1 MSFIFNKID
10 AKNNLK
16 ELINRFKVNYEFYNN
31 SKYNE
36 SECRLEFIDEFL
48 KDFGWDVQNS
58 NGKSPNLKE
67 VVVESYEQELGKPD
81 YTMTFNGIS
90 TFFVEAK
97 KPAVNILDNSDC
109 SFQTRR
115 YGWSAKHRISIL
127 TNFKE
132 LLIYD
137 CSDMPKSNDPT
148 SKNLI
153 AKYNYLEYFDKYDE
167 IYELISKEIV
177 YNGKFE
183 EKFKS
188 FSAIGQTIDEM
199 FLKQINDWRVQLGQ
213 ELFNIKGGN
222 IEDINIEIQE
232 FINEIVF
239 LRICEDRNLPLY
251 KTLQKSISIDS
262 MLQKELEKIIE
273 IADKRYNSG
282 IFKERNIINELDKNI
297 LKNIITDLY
306 YPNSPYDFTV
316 ISSNILGEIYEVFIS
331 ETLIVK
337 NNEVILQAKKENLNR
352 AIVTTP
358 YAVVKFMVSKS
369 LEKFTNKKSPEEI
382 KKLRIADIA
391 CGSGIFLTEVLDYLI
406 NYCQDWYEKNK
417 KYDNLEETYTNT
429 YKLTYKEKKEILT
442 NCLYGVDI
450 DYQAV
455 EVAKFSLLL
464 KVLENETEETVINEK
479 PVLPSLDSNIVN
491 GNSLIDLE
499 MIEDAT
505 TDELINIRPFSFN
518 DINGGNKFDL
528 IIGNPPYV
536 KTEDMIKLQDK
547 KEVQAY
553 KSKYYVAYKQF
564 DKYFLFIQRAV
575 DLVKDDGTVC
585 YIVPNK
591 FINNVAGEKI
601 RELISENK
609 YLKMFI
615 DFNYQQ
621 VFKDKTIYSS
631 IILLNK
637 SKEENF
643 EYSYINSY
651 EEWIINNKSNI
662 YTEISCNEIDKNPWI
677 LSMDLE
683 KMKELKKL
691 FNNSIRLSE
700 IARPFNGVQTS
711 LNRIYVIKGKEILG
725 ENENYI
731 IINKNGKKYN
741 IEKEVLKMYFQPI
754 NKVKKNV
761 NSFDPLV
768 TDKYIIFP
776 YDKNGELI
784 DINLSQYSGIKEYLL
799 DNYDLIVP
807 KQISG
812 KSTGR
817 DVPNANENNWYQFG
831 RVQAINEFNNEEKL
845 IVGVMSK
852 EPMFMYDN
860 ENLVIQ
866 SGGTAGYCGIKMKE
880 NNKYDLFFLQAYLSH
895 PIISDVMEKMGSD
908 FEGGFYSRGTQVLE
922 KLPII
927 NVDFENEKEKALYD
941 KIVEKTKKIYEL
953 NIVLKSSLLRDRTL
967 NTVDSKAIINL
978 KNHIIKGIM
987 DYITELIKM
996 KEE

>member
-358 YAVVKFMVSKS
+358 YDVVKFMVSKS

-754 NKVKKNV
+754 NKVEKNV

-996 KEE
+996 KED

>member
-358 YAVVKFMVSKS
+358 YDVVKFMVSKS

-479 PVLPSLDSNIVN
+479 PALDSNIVN

-754 NKVKKNV
+754 NKVEKNV

>member
-358 YAVVKFMVSKS
+358 YDVVKFMVSKS

-528 IIGNPPYV
+528 IIGNHPYV

-754 NKVKKNV
+754 NKVEKNV

>member
-358 YAVVKFMVSKS
+358 YDVVKFMVSKS

-382 KKLRIADIA
+382 KKLKIADIA

-754 NKVKKNV
+754 NKVEKNV

>member
-358 YAVVKFMVSKS
+358 YDVVKFMVSKS

-754 NKVKKNV
+754 NKVEKNV

-996 KEE
+996 K

>member
-316 ISSNILGEIYEVFIS
+316 ISSNILGEIYDVFIS

-358 YAVVKFMVSKS
+358 YDVVKFMVSKS

-754 NKVKKNV
+754 NKVEKNV

>member
-36 SECRLEFIDEFL
+36 SECRLEFIDGFL

-109 SFQTRR
+109 SFQARR

-358 YAVVKFMVSKS
+358 YDVVKFMVSKS

-536 KTEDMIKLQDK
+536 KTEDMIKLQNK

-564 DKYFLFIQRAV
+564 DKYFLFIQRAI

-591 FINNVAGEKI
+591 FINNVSGEKI

-691 FNNSIRLSE
+691 FNNSIQLSE

-754 NKVKKNV
+754 NKVEKNV

-895 PIISDVMEKMGSD
+895 PIINDVMEKMGSD

-927 NVDFENEKEKALYD
+927 NVDFENEKERALYD

>member
-358 YAVVKFMVSKS
+358 YDVVKFMVSKS

-754 NKVKKNV
+754 NKVEKNV

-895 PIISDVMEKMGSD
+895 PIISNVMEKMGSD

>member
-36 SECRLEFIDEFL
+36 SECRLEFIDGFL

-109 SFQTRR
+109 SFQARR

-127 TNFKE
+127 TNFKD

-358 YAVVKFMVSKS
+358 YDVVKFMVSKS

-536 KTEDMIKLQDK
+536 KTEDMINLQDK

-564 DKYFLFIQRAV
+564 DKYFLFIQRAI

-591 FINNVAGEKI
+591 FINNVSGEKI

-651 EEWIINNKSNI
+651 EEWIINNKSDI

-691 FNNSIRLSE
+691 FNNSIQLSE

-741 IEKEVLKMYFQPI
+741 IEKEVLKKYFQPI
-754 NKVKKNV
+754 NKVEKNV

-895 PIISDVMEKMGSD
+895 PIINDVMEKMGSD

-927 NVDFENEKEKALYD
+927 NVDFENEKERALYD

>member
-1 MSFIFNKID
+1 MSFIFTKND
-10 AKNNLK
+10 AKNHLK
-16 ELINRFKVNYEFYNN
+16 ELISRFKNNYEFYNN

-36 SECRLEFIDEFL
+36 SECRLEFIDGFL
-48 KDFGWDVQNS
+48 KDFGWDVQNL

-81 YTMTFNGIS
+81 YTMTFNGLS

-97 KPAVNILDNSDC
+97 KPSVNILENIDC
-109 SFQTRR
+109 SFQARR
-115 YGWSAKHRISIL
+115 YGWSAKHKISVL
-127 TNFKE
+127 TNFKD

-137 CSDMPKSNDPT
+137 CSDMPKSNDFT
-148 SKNLI
+148 NKNLI

-167 IYELISKEIV
+167 IYELISKENV

-199 FLKQINDWRVQLGQ
+199 FLKQINAWRVQLGQ

-239 LRICEDRNLPLY
+239 LRICEDRDLPLY

-337 NNEVILQAKKENLNR
+337 DNEVILQPKKENLNR

-358 YAVVKFMVSKS
+358 YDVVKFMVSKS
-369 LEKFTNKKSPEEI
+369 LENFIAKKRPDEI

-417 KYDNLEETYTNT
+417 KYENLEETYTNT
-429 YKLTYKEKKEILT
+429 YKLTYKEKREILIS
-442 NCLYGVDI
+442 CLYGVDI

-464 KVLENETEETVINEK
+464 KVLENETEKTVINEK
-479 PVLPSLDSNIVN
+479 PVLPSLDNNIIN

-499 MIEDAT
+499 MIKDAT
-505 TDELINIRPFSFN
+505 TDELIRINPFSFN
-518 DINGGNKFDL
+518 NINGGNKFDL

-553 KSKYYVAYKQF
+553 KSNYYVAYKQF

-575 DLVKDDGTVC
+575 DLVKDSGKVC

-591 FINNVAGEKI
+591 FINNVSGEKI

-621 VFKDKTIYSS
+621 VFKDKTIYSC
-631 IILLNK
+631 IIMLNK
-637 SKEENF
+637 NKEDKF
-643 EYSYINSY
+643 EYNYINSY
-651 EEWIINNKSNI
+651 GQWIINNKTDI
-662 YTEISCNEIDKNPWI
+662 YTEIGCNEIDKNPWI
-677 LSMDLE
+677 LSMDIE

-691 FNNSIRLSE
+691 FNNSIQLSD
-700 IARPFNGVQTS
+700 IAIPFNGVQTS
-711 LNRIYVIKGKEILG
+711 LNKIYVIKGKEILD
-725 ENENYI
+725 ENENYVT
-731 IINKNGKKYN
+731 
-741 IEKEVLKMYFQPI
+741 IEKNNKQYKIERNILKRYFQPI
-754 NKVKKNV
+754 NNVEKNV
-761 NSFDPLV
+761 TSFDPLV

-776 YDKNGELI
+776 YDESGDLI
-784 DINLSQYSGIKEYLL
+784 DINLSQYKGVNEYLL

-807 KQISG
+807 KQVSG
-812 KSTGR
+812 KNTGR
-817 DVPNANENNWYQFG
+817 DVPNSNENNWYQFG
-831 RVQAINEFNNEEKL
+831 RVQAINEFNNQEKL

-866 SGGTAGYCGIKMKE
+866 SGGTAGYCGIKMKP
-880 NNKYDLFFLQAYLSH
+880 NSKYDLFFLQAYLSH
-895 PIISDVMEKMGSD
+895 PIMNDVMEKMGSN

-927 NVDFENEKEKALYD
+927 DVDFNNTQEKKLYD
-941 KIVEKTKKIYEL
+941 KIVNNTKKIYDL
-953 NIVLKSSLLRDRTL
+953 NKTLKSKIMKKTKED
-967 NTVDSKAIINL
+967 AIINL
-978 KNHIIKGIM
+978 RKQIVIEIM
-987 DYITELIKM
+987 KYITELIEM

>member
-358 YAVVKFMVSKS
+358 YDVVKFMVSKS

-754 NKVKKNV
+754 NKVEKNV

-866 SGGTAGYCGIKMKE
+866 SGGTAGYCCIKMKE

>member
-67 VVVESYEQELGKPD
+67 VVVGSYEQELGKPD

-358 YAVVKFMVSKS
+358 YDVVKFMVSKS

-754 NKVKKNV
+754 NKVEKNV

>member
-1 MSFIFNKID
+1 MSFIFNKTD

-16 ELINRFKVNYEFYNN
+16 RLINRFRDSDEFYNN
-31 SKYNE
+31 PKYNE

-58 NGKSPNLKE
+58 NGKAPNLKE

-81 YTMTFNGIS
+81 YTMTFNGLA

-97 KPAVNILDNSDC
+97 KPAVNILENVDC
-109 SFQTRR
+109 SFQARR
-115 YGWSAKHRISIL
+115 YGWSAKHKIV
-127 TNFKE
+127 
-132 LLIYD
+132 
-137 CSDMPKSNDPT
+137 
-148 SKNLI
+148 
-153 AKYNYLEYFDKYDE
+153 
-167 IYELISKEIV
+167 V

-188 FSAIGQTIDEM
+188 FSSIGQTIDEM

-262 MLQKELEKIIE
+262 MLQKELKRIIE

-282 IFKERNIINELDKNI
+282 IFKEQDIINELDKNI

-337 NNEVILQAKKENLNR
+337 DNEVILQPKKENLNR

-358 YAVVKFMVSKS
+358 YDIVKFMVNES
-369 LEKFTNKKSPEEI
+369 LKDFTYKKSPDEI

-417 KYDNLEETYTNT
+417 QYDNLEETYTNT

-442 NCLYGVDI
+442 NCLYGIDV

-464 KVLENETEETVINEK
+464 KVLENETEKTVITEK
-479 PVLPSLDSNIVN
+479 PVLPSLDSNIIN

-499 MIEDAT
+499 MIKDAT
-505 TDELINIRPFSFN
+505 AEELISIKPFSFN
-518 DINGGNKFDL
+518 SINGGNKFDL

-564 DKYFLFIQRAV
+564 DKYFLFIQRAL
-575 DLVKDDGTVC
+575 DLVKDSGEVC

-591 FINNVAGEKI
+591 FINNVSGEKI

-621 VFKDKTIYSS
+621 IFKDKTIYSS

-637 SKEENF
+637 NREENF
-643 EYSYINSY
+643 LYCYVKSYV
-651 EEWIINNKSNI
+651 EWIINNEGNI
-662 YTEISCNEIDKNPWI
+662 YTPINYNEIDKKPWI
-677 LSMDLE
+677 LSMDKE

-691 FNNSIRLSE
+691 FNNSIQLSE
-700 IARPFNGVQTS
+700 IAIPFNGVQTS
-711 LNRIYVIKGKEILG
+711 LNKIYVIKGKEILD
-725 ENENYI
+725 EDENYVTI
-731 IINKNGKKYN
+731 EKKNKKYKIERN
-741 IEKEVLKMYFQPI
+741 ILKRYFQPI
-754 NKVKKNV
+754 NNAEKNV
-761 NSFDPLV
+761 SSFDPLV

-776 YDKNGELI
+776 YDEKGNLI
-784 DINLSQYSGIKEYLL
+784 DVNLSHYKGVKEYLL

-807 KQISG
+807 KQVSG
-812 KSTGR
+812 KNTGR
-817 DVPNANENNWYQFG
+817 DVPNSNENSWYQFG
-831 RVQAINEFNNEEKL
+831 RVQAINEFNNQKKL

-852 EPMFMYDN
+852 EPMFMYDD

-866 SGGTAGYCGIKMKE
+866 SGGTAGYCGIKMKSDS
-880 NNKYDLFFLQAYLSH
+880 KYNLFFLQAYLSH
-895 PIISDVMEKMGSD
+895 PIMNDVMEKMGSD

-927 NVDFENEKEKALYD
+927 DVDFDNIQEKKLYD
-941 KIVEKTKKIYEL
+941 KIVNNTKRIYDINKMLKRKTMKKTEEEAS
-953 NIVLKSSLLRDRTL
+953 IVLKKQI
-967 NTVDSKAIINL
+967 VIE
-978 KNHIIKGIM
+978 IM
-987 DYITELIKM
+987 NDITELIEIKD
-996 KEE
+996 E

>member
-1 MSFIFNKID
+1 M
-10 AKNNLK
+10 
-16 ELINRFKVNYEFYNN
+16 
-31 SKYNE
+31 
-36 SECRLEFIDEFL
+36 
-48 KDFGWDVQNS
+48 
-58 NGKSPNLKE
+58 
-67 VVVESYEQELGKPD
+67 
-81 YTMTFNGIS
+81 
-90 TFFVEAK
+90 
-97 KPAVNILDNSDC
+97 
-109 SFQTRR
+109 
-115 YGWSAKHRISIL
+115 
-127 TNFKE
+127 
-132 LLIYD
+132 
-137 CSDMPKSNDPT
+137 
-148 SKNLI
+148 
-153 AKYNYLEYFDKYDE
+153 
-167 IYELISKEIV
+167 
-177 YNGKFE
+177 
-183 EKFKS
+183 
-188 FSAIGQTIDEM
+188 
-199 FLKQINDWRVQLGQ
+199 
-213 ELFNIKGGN
+213 
-222 IEDINIEIQE
+222 
-232 FINEIVF
+232 
-239 LRICEDRNLPLY
+239 
-251 KTLQKSISIDS
+251 
-262 MLQKELEKIIE
+262 
-273 IADKRYNSG
+273 
-282 IFKERNIINELDKNI
+282 
-297 LKNIITDLY
+297 KNIITDLY

-358 YAVVKFMVSKS
+358 YDVVKFMVSKS

-754 NKVKKNV
+754 NKVEKNV

>member
-358 YAVVKFMVSKS
+358 YDVVKFMVSKS

-575 DLVKDDGTVC
+575 DLVKDDGTVW

-754 NKVKKNV
+754 NKVEKNV

>member
-1 MSFIFNKID
+1 MSFIFNKKKK
-10 AKNNLK
+10 KNNLK

-358 YAVVKFMVSKS
+358 YDVVKFMVSKS

-731 IINKNGKKYN
+731 IMNKNGKKYN

-754 NKVKKNV
+754 NKVEKNV

>member
-358 YAVVKFMVSKS
+358 YDVVKFMVSKS

-754 NKVKKNV
+754 NKVEKNV
-761 NSFDPLV
+761 NSFDHLV

>member
-282 IFKERNIINELDKNI
+282 IFKARNIINELDKNI

-358 YAVVKFMVSKS
+358 YDVVKFMVSKS

-754 NKVKKNV
+754 NKVEKNV

>member
-177 YNGKFE
+177 YDGKFE

-358 YAVVKFMVSKS
+358 YDVVKFMVSKS

-754 NKVKKNV
+754 NKVEKNV

>member
-358 YAVVKFMVSKS
+358 YDVVKFMVSKS

-754 NKVKKNV
+754 NKVEKNV

-895 PIISDVMEKMGSD
+895 PIISDVMEKMGSN

>member
-358 YAVVKFMVSKS
+358 YDVVKFMVSKS

-711 LNRIYVIKGKEILG
+711 LNIIYVIKGKEILG

-754 NKVKKNV
+754 NKVEKNV

>member
-36 SECRLEFIDEFL
+36 SECRLEFIDGFL

-109 SFQTRR
+109 SFQARR

-213 ELFNIKGGN
+213 ELFNIKDGN
-222 IEDINIEIQE
+222 IEDINIEIQG

-358 YAVVKFMVSKS
+358 YDVVKFMVSKS

-518 DINGGNKFDL
+518 NINGGNKFDL

-677 LSMDLE
+677 LSMNLE

-754 NKVKKNV
+754 NKVEKNV

-784 DINLSQYSGIKEYLL
+784 DINLSQYSGIKKYLL

-927 NVDFENEKEKALYD
+927 NVDFENEKERALYD

-967 NTVDSKAIINL
+967 NIVDSKAIINL

>member
-16 ELINRFKVNYEFYNN
+16 ELINRFKDNDEFYNN
-31 SKYNE
+31 SKFNE
-36 SECRLEFIDEFL
+36 SECRLEFIDGFL

-67 VVVESYEQELGKPD
+67 VVVELYEQELGKPD
-81 YTMTFNGIS
+81 YTMTFNGIPI
-90 TFFVEAK
+90 FFVEAK

-109 SFQTRR
+109 SFQARR
-115 YGWSAKHRISIL
+115 YGWSAKHRISVL
-127 TNFKE
+127 TNFKD

-137 CSDMPKSNDPT
+137 CSDMPKSNEPT

-337 NNEVILQAKKENLNR
+337 NNEVILQAKKENFNR

-358 YAVVKFMVSKS
+358 YDVVKFMVSKS
-369 LEKFTNKKSPEEI
+369 LESVTDKKSPDEI

-429 YKLTYKEKKEILT
+429 YKLTYKEKKEILI

-479 PVLPSLDSNIVN
+479 PVLPSLDSNIIN

-505 TDELINIRPFSFN
+505 TDELINIKPFSFD
-518 DINGGNKFDL
+518 DINDGNKFDL

-536 KTEDMIKLQDK
+536 KTEDIIKLQNK

-564 DKYFLFIQRAV
+564 DKYFLFIQKATE
-575 DLVKDDGTVC
+575 LVKDDGAVC

-591 FINNVAGEKI
+591 FINNVSGEKI

-637 SKEENF
+637 SKEEDF
-643 EYSYINSY
+643 EYCYINSY

-662 YTEISCNEIDKNPWI
+662 YTKISCDEIDKNPWI
-677 LSMDLE
+677 LSMNVE

-691 FNNSIRLSE
+691 FNNSIQLSE

-711 LNRIYVIKGKEILG
+711 LNKIYVIKGKEILG
-725 ENENYI
+725 ENEKYI
-731 IINKNGKKYN
+731 IINKNGKRYN

-754 NKVKKNV
+754 NKVEKNV

-784 DINLSQYSGIKEYLL
+784 DINLPQYSGIKEYLL

-817 DVPNANENNWYQFG
+817 DVPNANETNWYQFG

-880 NNKYDLFFLQAYLSH
+880 NNKYNLFFLQAYLSH
-895 PIISDVMEKMGSD
+895 PIINDVMEKMGSD

-941 KIVEKTKKIYEL
+941 KIVEKMKKIYEL
-953 NIVLKSSLLRDRTL
+953 NIVLKSNLLRDKTL
-967 NTVDSKAIINL
+967 NTIDSKAIINL

>member
-358 YAVVKFMVSKS
+358 YDVVKFMVSKS

-754 NKVKKNV
+754 NKVEKNV

-978 KNHIIKGIM
+978 KNS
-987 DYITELIKM
+987 
-996 KEE
+996 

>member
-183 EKFKS
+183 EKFKN

-358 YAVVKFMVSKS
+358 YDVVKFMVSKS

-754 NKVKKNV
+754 NKVEKNV

>member
-358 YAVVKFMVSKS
+358 YDVVKFMVSKS

-754 NKVKKNV
+754 NKVEKNV

-866 SGGTAGYCGIKMKE
+866 SGGKAGYCGIKMKE

>member
-1 MSFIFNKID
+1 MSFNFNKND
-10 AKNNLK
+10 AKNHLK
-16 ELINRFKVNYEFYNN
+16 ELMNRFKNNYEFYNN

-36 SECRLEFIDEFL
+36 SECRLEFIDGFL

-67 VVVESYEQELGKPD
+67 VVVESYEQDLGKPD
-81 YTMTFNGIS
+81 YTMTFNGVS

-97 KPAVNILDNSDC
+97 KPSVNILENIDC
-109 SFQTRR
+109 SFQARR
-115 YGWSAKHRISIL
+115 YGWSAKHKISVL
-127 TNFKE
+127 TNFKD

-137 CSDMPKSNDPT
+137 CSDIPKSDDPT
-148 SKNLI
+148 NKNLI
-153 AKYNYLEYFDKYDE
+153 AKFNYLEYFDKYDE

-188 FSAIGQTIDEM
+188 FSGIGQTIDEM
-199 FLKQINDWRVQLGQ
+199 FLKQINAWRVQLGQ

-282 IFKERNIINELDKNI
+282 IFKERNIINELDKTI

-337 NNEVILQAKKENLNR
+337 NNEVILQPKKENLNR

-358 YAVVKFMVSKS
+358 YDVVKFMVSKS
-369 LEKFTNKKSPEEI
+369 LESFTYEKNPDEI

-417 KYDNLEETYTNT
+417 KYDSLEETYTNT
-429 YKLTYKEKKEILT
+429 YKLTYKEKREILT

-464 KVLENETEETVINEK
+464 KVLEGETEETVINEK
-479 PVLPSLDSNIVN
+479 PVLPSLDNNIIN

-499 MIEDAT
+499 MLKDAT
-505 TDELINIRPFSFN
+505 TDELISINPFSFN
-518 DINGGNKFDL
+518 NINSGNKFDL

-536 KTEDMIKLQDK
+536 KTEDMIKFQDK

-553 KSKYYVAYKQF
+553 KSEYFVAYKQF

-575 DLVKDDGTVC
+575 DLVKDTGVVC

-591 FINNVAGEKI
+591 FINNVSGEKI
-601 RELISENK
+601 RELISENN
-609 YLKMFI
+609 YLKLFI

-631 IILLNK
+631 IIMLNK
-637 SKEENF
+637 NKEENF
-643 EYSYINSY
+643 EYCYINSY
-651 EEWIINNKSNI
+651 AEWIINNKSNI
-662 YTEISCNEIDKNPWI
+662 YTKIDCNEIDKKPWI
-677 LSMDLE
+677 LSMDIE

-691 FNNSIRLSE
+691 FNNSIQLSE
-700 IARPFNGVQTS
+700 IAIPFNGVQTS
-711 LNRIYVIKGKEILG
+711 LNKIYVIKGKEIIS
-725 ENENYI
+725 EDEDYVI
-731 IINKNGKKYN
+731 IKKNNKEYK
-741 IEKEVLKMYFQPI
+741 IERSIVKRYFQPI
-754 NKVKKNV
+754 NNVEKNV

-776 YDKNGELI
+776 YDERGKLI
-784 DINLSQYSGIKEYLL
+784 DINLQQYKGIKEYLL

-807 KQISG
+807 KQVSG

-817 DVPNANENNWYQFG
+817 DVPNSNKSNWYQFG
-831 RVQAINEFNNEEKL
+831 RVQAINEFNNQEKL

-866 SGGTAGYCGIKMKE
+866 SGGTAGYCGIKMKQ
-880 NNKYDLFFLQAYLSH
+880 NSKYDLFFLQSYLSH
-895 PIISDVMEKMGSD
+895 PIMNDVMEKMGSD

-927 NVDFENEKEKALYD
+927 DVDFDNTQEKNLYD
-941 KIVEKTKKIYEL
+941 KIVNNTRKIYDL
-953 NIVLKSSLLRDRTL
+953 NKTLKSKIMKKTEEE
-967 NTVDSKAIINL
+967 AIISLRKQIVIEIMKDITKLIEL
-978 KNHIIKGIM
+978 K
-987 DYITELIKM
+987 DE
-996 KEE
+996 

>member
-358 YAVVKFMVSKS
+358 YDVVKFMVSKS

-754 NKVKKNV
+754 NKVEKNV

-927 NVDFENEKEKALYD
+927 NVDFENEKERALYD

>member
-262 MLQKELEKIIE
+262 MLQKKLEKIIE

-358 YAVVKFMVSKS
+358 YDVVKFMVSKS

-754 NKVKKNV
+754 NKVEKNV

>member
-36 SECRLEFIDEFL
+36 SECRLEFIDGLL

-358 YAVVKFMVSKS
+358 YDVVKFMVSKS

-754 NKVKKNV
+754 NKVEKNV

>member
-358 YAVVKFMVSKS
+358 YDVVKFMVSKS

-621 VFKDKTIYSS
+621 VFKDKTIYSY

-754 NKVKKNV
+754 NKVEKNV

-941 KIVEKTKKIYEL
+941 NIVEKTKKIYEL

>member
-16 ELINRFKVNYEFYNN
+16 ELINRFKDNDEFYNN
-31 SKYNE
+31 SKFNE
-36 SECRLEFIDEFL
+36 SECRLEFIDGFL

-67 VVVESYEQELGKPD
+67 VVVELYEQELGKPD
-81 YTMTFNGIS
+81 YTMTFNGIPI
-90 TFFVEAK
+90 FFVEAK

-109 SFQTRR
+109 SFQARR
-115 YGWSAKHRISIL
+115 YGWSAKHKISVL
-127 TNFKE
+127 TNFKD

-337 NNEVILQAKKENLNR
+337 NNEVILQAKKENFNR

-358 YAVVKFMVSKS
+358 YDVVKFMVSKS
-369 LEKFTNKKSPEEI
+369 LESVTDKKNPDEI

-429 YKLTYKEKKEILT
+429 YKLTYKEKKEILI

-479 PVLPSLDSNIVN
+479 PVLPSLDSNIIN

-505 TDELINIRPFSFN
+505 TDELINIKPFSFD
-518 DINGGNKFDL
+518 DINDGNKFDL

-536 KTEDMIKLQDK
+536 KTEDIIKLQNK

-564 DKYFLFIQRAV
+564 DKYFLFIQKATE
-575 DLVKDDGTVC
+575 LVKDDGAVC

-591 FINNVAGEKI
+591 FINNVSGEKI

-637 SKEENF
+637 SKEEDF
-643 EYSYINSY
+643 EYCYINSY

-662 YTEISCNEIDKNPWI
+662 YTKISCDEIDKNPWI
-677 LSMDLE
+677 LSMNVE
-683 KMKELKKL
+683 KMKELKNL
-691 FNNSIRLSE
+691 FNNSIQLSE

-711 LNRIYVIKGKEILG
+711 LNKIYVIKGKEILG
-725 ENENYI
+725 ENEKYI

-754 NKVKKNV
+754 NKVEKNV

-784 DINLSQYSGIKEYLL
+784 DINLPQYSGIKEYLL

-817 DVPNANENNWYQFG
+817 DVPNANETNWYQFG

-880 NNKYDLFFLQAYLSH
+880 NNKYNLFFLQAYLSH
-895 PIISDVMEKMGSD
+895 PIINDVMEKMGSD

-941 KIVEKTKKIYEL
+941 KIVEKMKKIYEL
-953 NIVLKSSLLRDRTL
+953 NIVLKSNLLRDKTL
-967 NTVDSKAIINL
+967 NTIDSKAIINL

>member
-1 MSFIFNKID
+1 MSFNFNKND
-10 AKNNLK
+10 AKNHLK
-16 ELINRFKVNYEFYNN
+16 ELMNRFKNNYEFYNN

-36 SECRLEFIDEFL
+36 SECRLEFIDGFL

-67 VVVESYEQELGKPD
+67 VVVESYEQDLGKPD
-81 YTMTFNGIS
+81 YTMTFNGLS

-97 KPAVNILDNSDC
+97 KPSVNILENIDC
-109 SFQTRR
+109 SFQARR
-115 YGWSAKHRISIL
+115 YGWSAKHKISVL
-127 TNFKE
+127 TNFKD

-137 CSDMPKSNDPT
+137 CSDIPKSDDPT
-148 SKNLI
+148 NKNLI
-153 AKYNYLEYFDKYDE
+153 AKFNYLEYFDKYDE
-167 IYELISKEIV
+167 IYELISKENV

-183 EKFKS
+183 EKFNS
-188 FSAIGQTIDEM
+188 FSGIGQTIDEM
-199 FLKQINDWRVQLGQ
+199 FLKQINAWRVQLGQ

-282 IFKERNIINELDKNI
+282 IFKERNIINELDKTI

-337 NNEVILQAKKENLNR
+337 NNEVILQPKKENLNR

-358 YAVVKFMVSKS
+358 YDVVKFMVSKS
-369 LEKFTNKKSPEEI
+369 LESFTYEKNPDEI

-417 KYDNLEETYTNT
+417 KYDSLEETYTNT
-429 YKLTYKEKKEILT
+429 YKLTYKEKREILT

-464 KVLENETEETVINEK
+464 KVLEGETEETVINEK
-479 PVLPSLDSNIVN
+479 PVLPSLDNNIIN

-499 MIEDAT
+499 MLKDAT
-505 TDELINIRPFSFN
+505 TDELISINPFSFN
-518 DINGGNKFDL
+518 NINSGNKFDL

-536 KTEDMIKLQDK
+536 KTEDMKKLQDK

-553 KSKYYVAYKQF
+553 KSEYFVAYKQF

-575 DLVKDDGTVC
+575 DLVKDTGVVC

-591 FINNVAGEKI
+591 FINNVSGEKI
-601 RELISENK
+601 RELISENN
-609 YLKMFI
+609 YLKLFI

-631 IILLNK
+631 IIMLDKN
-637 SKEENF
+637 KEENF
-643 EYSYINSY
+643 EYCYINSY
-651 EEWIINNKSNI
+651 AEWIINNKSNI
-662 YTEISCNEIDKNPWI
+662 YTKIDCNEIDKKPWI
-677 LSMDLE
+677 LSMDIE

-691 FNNSIRLSE
+691 FNNSIQLSE
-700 IARPFNGVQTS
+700 IAIPFNGVQTS
-711 LNRIYVIKGKEILG
+711 LNKIYVIKGKEIIS
-725 ENENYI
+725 EDEDYVI
-731 IINKNGKKYN
+731 IKKNNKEYK
-741 IEKEVLKMYFQPI
+741 IERSIVKRYFQPI
-754 NKVKKNV
+754 NNVEKNV

-776 YDKNGELI
+776 YDERGELI
-784 DINLSQYSGIKEYLL
+784 DINLQQYKGIKEYLL

-807 KQISG
+807 KQVSG

-817 DVPNANENNWYQFG
+817 DVPNSNKSNWYQFG
-831 RVQAINEFNNEEKL
+831 RVQAINEFNNQEKL

-866 SGGTAGYCGIKMKE
+866 SGGTAGYCGIKMKQ
-880 NNKYDLFFLQAYLSH
+880 NSKYDLFFLQSYLSH
-895 PIISDVMEKMGSD
+895 PIMNDVMEKMGSD

-927 NVDFENEKEKALYD
+927 DVDFDNTQEKNLYD
-941 KIVEKTKKIYEL
+941 KIVNNTRKIYDL
-953 NIVLKSSLLRDRTL
+953 NKTLKSKIMKKTEEE
-967 NTVDSKAIINL
+967 AIISLRKQIVIEIMKDITKLIEL
-978 KNHIIKGIM
+978 K
-987 DYITELIKM
+987 DE
-996 KEE
+996 

>member
-358 YAVVKFMVSKS
+358 YDVVKFMVSKS

-754 NKVKKNV
+754 NKVEKNV

-978 KNHIIKGIM
+978 KNHIIKEIM

>member
-16 ELINRFKVNYEFYNN
+16 ELINKFKVNYEFYNN

-358 YAVVKFMVSKS
+358 YDVVKFMVSKS

-754 NKVKKNV
+754 NKVEKNV

>member
-213 ELFNIKGGN
+213 ELFNIKSGN

-358 YAVVKFMVSKS
+358 YDVVKFMVSKS

-754 NKVKKNV
+754 NKVEKNV